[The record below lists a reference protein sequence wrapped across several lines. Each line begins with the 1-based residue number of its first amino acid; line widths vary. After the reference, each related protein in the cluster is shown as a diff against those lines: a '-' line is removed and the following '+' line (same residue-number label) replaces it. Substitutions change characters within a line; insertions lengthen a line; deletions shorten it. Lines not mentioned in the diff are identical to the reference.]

1 MNLNRKEKEKDFSNP
16 SSRQV
21 ETLHGL
27 AHTGVLSLLDLSHS
41 AGHDWYCSTQRQP
54 CRPTRRGIAARPEQ
68 RERTLDAAVAR
79 STTSDRQPVNDEV
92 FTVVPHDPR
101 RVRLARCD
109 ALALTAHGERRR
121 RAVYRQQ
128 MRDTMAVVAS
138 EG

>member
-21 ETLHGL
+21 ETLHGP

-68 RERTLDAAVAR
+68 RERTLDAVVVR